1 MSPCSLA
8 LALAAVA
15 NPDVAGSTP
24 AFAALQQSRGFGN
37 DFKFPEG
44 GVGGGLPPAA
54 GGTAPAGGFAPAA
67 PGATADDDDDLY
79 N

>member
-1 MSPCSLA
+1 MLIGFPSAPLCSAPLF
-8 LALAAVA
+8 
-15 NPDVAGSTP
+15 SQT
-24 AFAALQQSRGFGN
+24 LQQSRGFGN

-67 PGATADDDDDLY
+67 PGAAAEDDDDLY